1 MLNENDVWIISLAG
15 MAVVALV
22 FIFVILQARRPPRP
36 ARALPRRKLAP
47 RVRRWL
53 FVALIVIFA
62 GASYASL
69 KNYPIPPQH
78 APLDA
83 KQVVNVVGHQWYWQM
98 SSKKIIA
105 DEPVE
110 FRVTSADVN
119 HGFAIY
125 SPEPAF
131 RILVQTQ
138 AMPGY
143 YNKILYTFKTPGTY
157 TVDCL
162 EYCGLGHSAMT
173 TTFQVVAPD
182 DGGSSL

>member
-1 MLNENDVWIISLAG
+1 MLDENDVWIISLAG
-15 MAVVALV
+15 MSVVALV
-22 FIFVILQARRPPRP
+22 FLWVIFEARRVPRAQRVQP
-36 ARALPRRKLAP
+36 ARRLAP

-53 FVALIVIFA
+53 FVVLIVVFA

-78 APLDA
+78 SPLHA

-98 SSKKIIA
+98 SSKRITA

-125 SPEPAF
+125 SPEPDF

-182 DGGSSL
+182 DGGPSA